1 MDGTRLATASEKGTI
16 IRLYDTFAGTC
27 LRELRRGAKEAAI
40 HCIGFSASSDF
51 LCCSS
56 DSGTVHVFSLQ
67 GGAEAGSGG
76 ARGGA
81 AAVEPPKSGGL
92 SFMKSL
98 LPGYFSSE
106 WSVAQFRVPD
116 SLSLCAFG
124 SEPNSI
130 IVLTAEGVVY
140 TCTFDPVHGGE
151 CTQENLT
158 RFLGDGD
165 GIDQTKFAGKTPEH
179 EDDHDHD
186 DHDHDET

>member
-1 MDGTRLATASEKGTI
+1 VVEHEVAQLLSNHP
-16 IRLYDTFAGTC
+16 
-27 LRELRRGAKEAAI
+27 RGPHPIQPDI
-40 HCIGFSASSDF
+40 HISISHTLST
-51 LCCSS
+51 LC
-56 DSGTVHVFSLQ
+56 
-67 GGAEAGSGG
+67 
-76 ARGGA
+76 
-81 AAVEPPKSGGL
+81 SGGL